1 MIPFPSKFRDL
12 SSGYL
17 HTRTS
22 SPFMRS
28 AALLS
33 FAWMLSATANTA
45 PAVQLTSE
53 RKSRLVRRNSGF
65 ADAATAG
72 GVAAACA
79 TVTFHPLDT
88 VKTVLQRGGT
98 VAMLRAQGVRGLYR
112 GVLPATFSM
121 MPACAVRMSS
131 YETLKSKLLQNA
143 PASVPAGALVFL
155 ASALSV
161 VVSSAV
167 RAPLDLIKVQMQ
179 SGAVSSAGGALSAAW
194 GSGGIRGVGR
204 LYKGASLGLMRD
216 VPFFGINLLVYE
228 QLRAA
233 ALVRAQARVL
243 SDGGR
248 AELSTMDLI
257 IIGAH

>member
-1 MIPFPSKFRDL
+1 
-12 SSGYL
+12 
-17 HTRTS
+17 
-22 SPFMRS
+22 
-28 AALLS
+28 
-33 FAWMLSATANTA
+33 
-45 PAVQLTSE
+45 
-53 RKSRLVRRNSGF
+53 
-65 ADAATAG
+65 
-72 GVAAACA
+72 
-79 TVTFHPLDT
+79 
-88 VKTVLQRGGT
+88 
-98 VAMLRAQGVRGLYR
+98 
-112 GVLPATFSM
+112 
-121 MPACAVRMSS
+121 MSS
-131 YETLKSKLLQNA
+131 YETLKSKLLQSA

-204 LYKGASLGLMRD
+204 LYKGAGLGLMRD

-257 IIGAH
+257 IIGAVAQGLAGWLTNPFDLLKTRVQSGVAANVGAAFRSVLLEGGPAALMRGAGMRVFWIAPQGCVYFPAYELTLRCLGR

>member
-12 SSGYL
+12 SIGY
-17 HTRTS
+17 TTS

-161 VVSSAV
+161 VFSSAV

-243 SDGGR
+243 SDGGS

-257 IIGAH
+257 VIGAHAL